1 MDALS
6 GGRHSPEQM
15 LISTV
20 RHMSVH
26 LYILNSKCL
35 RDRMF
40 NFFLMSHLRLLF
52 QPTGLYVSICPSCIA
67 DRVLK
72 TSSQKEGRVIAGV
85 TVVFK
90 KEATGK
96 RLELELLLH
105 LCTSVTYL
113 QLCLLSVYGQVLILL
128 FRIDRHD
135 GRSSVKS
142 SRRVSF
148 TCLSLLEHD
157 ALRIYYNKIKP

>member
-1 MDALS
+1 MHYEGRKKNSQEFQAFERLKKDEPLKKSAKIGVNRTTKIWGLGSAVKIPHLDCFTQVFSSLSSLKILELKKKKDIGTQERQLMDALS

-72 TSSQKEGRVIAGV
+72 TSS
-85 TVVFK
+85 
-90 KEATGK
+90 
-96 RLELELLLH
+96 
-105 LCTSVTYL
+105 
-113 QLCLLSVYGQVLILL
+113 
-128 FRIDRHD
+128 
-135 GRSSVKS
+135 
-142 SRRVSF
+142 
-148 TCLSLLEHD
+148 
-157 ALRIYYNKIKP
+157 